1 MSKFSG
7 KCDFYDHI
15 EIFGV
20 DDTLSSDIYIGRN
33 IIPLRFETEKD
44 LIPYYPYLIAM
55 SVWDN
60 ETKKGMIVLSEESFV
75 DREEKETLTYTLQR
89 LVRYYNK
96 CKRKHIPYDPEQAVK
111 ESLGDW
117 FNPPYYKV
125 LAERV
130 GEYGEKAN
138 INGVHTNT
146 HHYYRDLLYKEM
158 INNGYTPFKA
168 WYWVYNEYNK
178 ELLNNE

>member
-20 DDTLSSDIYIGRN
+20 DNTLSSDIYIGRN
-33 IIPLRFETEKD
+33 IIPFRFETEKD

-55 SVWDN
+55 SAWDN
-60 ETKKGMIVLSEESFV
+60 ETKKGMIILSEESFV
-75 DREEKETLTYTLQR
+75 DREEKEHLTYSLNH
-89 LVRYYNK
+89 LLRYYNK
-96 CKRKHIPYDPEQAVK
+96 CKRNHIPYDPDEAV
-111 ESLGDW
+111 SAVWGDS
-117 FNPPYYKV
+117 YGTAHDKV

-130 GEYGEKAN
+130 LQYGKKAT
-138 INGVHTNT
+138 IDGVHTKY
-146 HHYYRDLLYKEM
+146 HQYLRDGLYQEM
-158 INNGYTPFKA
+158 IDNGYNPFKT

>member
-60 ETKKGMIVLSEESFV
+60 ETKKGMIVLSEESFI
-75 DREEKETLTYTLQR
+75 DREEKELLTYSLNH
-89 LVRYYNK
+89 LLRYYNK
-96 CKRKHIPYDPEQAVK
+96 CKRNHIPYDPDEAV
-111 ESLGDW
+111 SAVWGNSYGLAHD
-117 FNPPYYKV
+117 KV

-130 GEYGEKAN
+130 LQYGKKTT
-138 INGVHTNT
+138 IDGVHTKY
-146 HHYYRDLLYKEM
+146 HQHLRDRLYQEM
-158 INNGYTPFKA
+158 IDNGYTPFKA